1 MGMRLK
7 DKVAIITG
15 AARGIGAATAR
26 LFANEGAIVYATDID
41 EGSFESGTRFLKH
54 DVSREDEWIK
64 VVSQVE
70 SEQGK
75 LSILIN
81 NAGLIGTYESIDTI
95 SMDDY
100 NRVVAINQTGVFLG
114 IRHCVTLM
122 RKSGGGSIVNLS
134 SIWGSIGA
142 AGVAAYQ
149 ASKGA
154 VTVITKNAALTYA
167 PRIRANSIHPGL
179 IHTRLADQQDD
190 ATNQALI
197 DMTPLKRMGKPEEIA
212 YAALFL
218 ASDESAYVTGT
229 ELFVD
234 GGYSAQ

>member
-1 MGMRLK
+1 
-7 DKVAIITG
+7 
-15 AARGIGAATAR
+15 
-26 LFANEGAIVYATDID
+26 
-41 EGSFESGTRFLKH
+41 
-54 DVSREDEWIK
+54 
-64 VVSQVE
+64 
-70 SEQGK
+70 
-75 LSILIN
+75 
-81 NAGLIGTYESIDTI
+81 
-95 SMDDY
+95 
-100 NRVVAINQTGVFLG
+100 
-114 IRHCVTLM
+114 M